1 MANLTIPALL
11 DLLLSDDD
19 GSGGG
24 GDQIHVVAD
33 RKSASLSTVG
43 KVLTLTSFFGRSS
56 RRIQRRRYVP
66 PTATDDHPS
75 VYFI

>member
-1 MANLTIPALL
+1 MADLTIPALL

-19 GSGGG
+19 GGGG
-24 GDQIHVVAD
+24 GDQVHVVAD

-66 PTATDDHPS
+66 PTATDDRSS